1 MQVAQWPPVTI
12 SGFDLAL
19 ITDISLWALIRHLGA
34 WLNNLRRAGDARK
47 RQSIKAL
54 RRVITAAR
62 TTRAYLRK
70 LNDTARQDH
79 AQEAKLAEKWT
90 RLGFELQDLGLGA
103 LAKRCDI
110 TGRYWA
116 DPAQFEPEFLDKA
129 DVGLARME
137 QLARQMVAE
146 IETS

>member
-1 MQVAQWPPVTI
+1 M
-12 SGFDLAL
+12 AL
-19 ITDISLWALIRHLGA
+19 ITDISLWALIRHLGT

-90 RLGFELQDLGLGA
+90 RLGFELKDLNLGA

-146 IETS
+146 IETG